1 VVSQVLIRTS
11 AYYRPE
17 FMRRI
22 NHSTAGRVIL
32 ESFVNAS
39 AEKKIFLQNWEIQLF
54 AVALG
59 FAKRKK
65 EALGD
70 INAGGGID
78 FDTFKASGVWPGF
91 IYSLSLVEKESPDV
105 LCSNDDR
112 DEYRIK
118 LFEQYAEGGFTQI
131 AADGVQE
138 MDVISFADYVIK
150 LADKPLEES
159 PPQP

>member
-1 VVSQVLIRTS
+1 
-11 AYYRPE
+11 
-17 FMRRI
+17 MRRI
-22 NHSTAGRVIL
+22 NHSTTGKSIL
-32 ESFVNAS
+32 ESFADVPV
-39 AEKKIFLQNWEIQLF
+39 EKRIFQLNWEVQLF

-59 FAKRKK
+59 FAKSKK
-65 EALGD
+65 EALTD

-91 IYSLSLVEKESPDV
+91 INSLSLVEKNTPDV
-105 LCSNDDR
+105 LCSNDEQ
-112 DEYRIK
+112 DENRIK

-150 LADKPLEES
+150 LADKPLEGS

>member
-1 VVSQVLIRTS
+1 
-11 AYYRPE
+11 
-17 FMRRI
+17 MRRI
-22 NHSTAGRVIL
+22 NHSTTGKSIL
-32 ESFVNAS
+32 ESFADAPVQ
-39 AEKKIFLQNWEIQLF
+39 KKIFQLNWEVQLF

-59 FAKRKK
+59 FAKSKK
-65 EALGD
+65 EALSD

-91 IYSLSLVEKESPDV
+91 INSLSLVEKNTPDV
-105 LCSNDDR
+105 LCSNDEQ
-112 DEYRIK
+112 DENRIK

-159 PPQP
+159 TPQP